1 MAVEGSI
8 RILLV
13 DDHPIVRAGLASIVN
28 SQPDMEIVAQTD
40 SGREAIELYATQQPD
55 VTLMDLKL
63 PGASGV
69 ETIRALRQR
78 FGAIKVLVLTTYEG
92 DEDIYQALLAGAS
105 AYIIK
110 GMPHELLLQGIR
122 HVYEGNVYL
131 PAEISRAMG
140 RRSDDD
146 ELSARERQVLRLMA
160 SGNSNREIAVQLGI
174 TEGTVKCHVGVI
186 LSRLGVKDRTKAVLI
201 ALRRGFVHL

>member
-1 MAVEGSI
+1 MAVEGAI

-78 FGAIKVLVLTTYEG
+78 FGAIKVLVLTT
-92 DEDIYQALLAGAS
+92 
-105 AYIIK
+105 
-110 GMPHELLLQGIR
+110 
-122 HVYEGNVYL
+122 
-131 PAEISRAMG
+131 
-140 RRSDDD
+140 
-146 ELSARERQVLRLMA
+146 
-160 SGNSNREIAVQLGI
+160 
-174 TEGTVKCHVGVI
+174 
-186 LSRLGVKDRTKAVLI
+186 
-201 ALRRGFVHL
+201 